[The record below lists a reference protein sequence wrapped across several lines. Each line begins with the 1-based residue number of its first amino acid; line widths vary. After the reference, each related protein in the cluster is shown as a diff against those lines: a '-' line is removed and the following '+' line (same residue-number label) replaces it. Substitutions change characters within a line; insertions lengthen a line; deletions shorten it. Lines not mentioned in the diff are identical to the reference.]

1 MMRVPVMLSR
11 NTVISVLFALFLP
24 GLVVAT
30 EPAHDFT
37 LPADKGSVSLNQYK
51 GQVVYLDFWAS
62 WCGPCRQSF
71 PWMNEMQQ
79 RYGAQ
84 GFKVIAINL
93 DKEKALREKFI
104 EMVPAKFT
112 IAYDPDGKVAEKYGI
127 QGMPS
132 SYLIDRN
139 GNISARHLGF
149 RDKDSAELEQK
160 IQSLLK

>member
-1 MMRVPVMLSR
+1 MSLKTVLHALVFSASLLSGMQ
-11 NTVISVLFALFLP
+11 VFA
-24 GLVVAT
+24 

-37 LPADKGSVSLNQYK
+37 LPGEKGSVSLNQYK

-79 RYGAQ
+79 RYGAR
-84 GFKVIAINL
+84 GFKVIAVNL
-93 DKEKALREKFI
+93 DKEQALREKFI
-104 EMVPAKFT
+104 TTIPPKFT
-112 IAYDPDGKVAEKYGI
+112 IAFDPEGTVAEQYGV

-139 GNISARHLGF
+139 GNIYAHHLGF
-149 RDKDSAELEQK
+149 REKDTAELEK
-160 IQSLLK
+160 TIQSLLK

>member
-1 MMRVPVMLSR
+1 MMIHKIVR
-11 NTVISVLFALFLP
+11 TFLFSLLFLS
-24 GLVVAT
+24 GVLVAA
-30 EPAHDFT
+30 EPAHDFS
-37 LPADKGSVSLNQYK
+37 LQGEKGSVSLSQYK

-79 RYGAQ
+79 RYGAK

-93 DKEKALREKFI
+93 DKEKALRDKFL
-104 EMVPAKFT
+104 EAVPAKFT
-112 IAYDPDGKVAEKYGI
+112 IAYDPDGKVAEQYRV

-139 GNISARHLGF
+139 GNIYTHHLGF
-149 RDKDSAELEQK
+149 REKDAAELEK
-160 IQSLLK
+160 TIQSLLQ

>member
-1 MMRVPVMLSR
+1 MSLKAIIRAFL
-11 NTVISVLFALFLP
+11 ISITLLASSL
-24 GLVVAT
+24 ASAA

-37 LPADKGSVSLNQYK
+37 LPGEKGTVSLNQYK

-79 RYGAQ
+79 RYGDK

-93 DKEKALREKFI
+93 DKEPSLREKFI
-104 EMVPAKFT
+104 ATIPPKFT
-112 IAYDPDGKVAEKYGI
+112 IAFDPEGTVAEQYGV

-132 SYLIDRN
+132 SYIIDRN
-139 GNISARHLGF
+139 GNIYAHHLGF
-149 RDKDSAELEQK
+149 REKDTAELEK
-160 IQSLLK
+160 TIQSLLK